1 MSQQSVERA
10 IGKLVTDESFRA
22 RFIADPARASLEAG
36 LSLSG
41 TELSALARIPGDAL
55 RRFAGALDDSIRR
68 LAHSALAGC
77 GQAS

>member
-1 MSQQSVERA
+1 MSQQAVERT

-22 RFIADPARASLEAG
+22 RFMADPARASFEAG

-41 TELSALARIPGDAL
+41 LELQALARIPDDAL
-55 RRFAGALDDSIRR
+55 RHFAGALDDSIRR

-77 GQAS
+77 GRAS